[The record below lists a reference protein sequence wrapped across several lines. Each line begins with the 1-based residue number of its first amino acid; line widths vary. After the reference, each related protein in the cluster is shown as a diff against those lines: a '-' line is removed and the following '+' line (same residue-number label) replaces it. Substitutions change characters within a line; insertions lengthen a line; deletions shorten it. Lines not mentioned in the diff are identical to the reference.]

1 MVLKMANLKEKIN
14 YITND
19 FTAGKPALEGETSYK
34 FLVGVINELAS
45 DESNYAEFKNSIPA
59 IYKAAVDEINAGTND
74 SKHILVST
82 MLKNVGITST
92 LKEDNITQKP
102 VFVDFLIEKAE
113 KEGNDALNKDISDL
127 MNHAF
132 DEKNNRIEI
141 SSLISIAHKCITE
154 DSYNKNDV
162 VSRFLASENFTGDE
176 YIKYCGA
183 AIALNNLK
191 DFDYDL
197 TSNQTES
204 LAIISKT
211 LDNLKKESLSDPDS
225 NLNKLLTEAS
235 DKYSK
240 SFFSNDLDIEAQLH
254 KVRAEENLNESAG
267 LISSHDLGTP
277 IKDILK
283 ERDQQKLDEEK
294 NALLVS
300 WEERYHDYLK
310 KIGTVKIMT
319 SGDKFKKRF
328 AHHGFAPQTSN
339 VFGDSIVHC
348 DKFGD
353 PESTVWNISPLTGTM
368 KLSRDMRYNDP
379 SACQQAFAIAALN
392 ARRQGWDT
400 IFLNHPGPDQEA
412 KLFIEHSFNAM
423 VEIGDYSFDAISV
436 PKRYQ
441 HVLDQLKRDALTGTL
456 ENNANVTDEVRNS
469 KAVKAEPAKNDID
482 SEQTEPEQASKKTMV
497 QDNVSEEP
505 VKATPE
511 NNATFIPD
519 AFDQTDDSIFDMP
532 EHKDKEPLDEIRA
545 AMNEE
550 DSFDNTEV
558 SLHDN
563 FDNSLSDDAM
573 PVEEMPHFAQD
584 FDNIDYGQHNCH
596 EYSNLDEIDMK
607 IPDELLKEQED
618 SMKNIVDDNSPKK
631 DASRKNS
638 PGKVKFT

>member
-1 MVLKMANLKEKIN
+1 MANLKEKIN

-34 FLVGVINELAS
+34 FLVGVINELAA

-59 IYKAAVDEINAGTND
+59 IYKAAIDEINVGTND

-92 LKEDNITQKP
+92 LKEENITQKP
-102 VFVDFLIEKAE
+102 VFADFLIEKAE
-113 KEGNDALNKDISDL
+113 QQGNDALHQDIKEL

-141 SSLISIAHKCITE
+141 SSLIALTYKCITQN
-154 DSYNKNDV
+154 SYDKNDV
-162 VSRFLASENFTGDE
+162 VSRFLASENSTGED
-176 YIKYCGA
+176 YIKYYGA
-183 AIALNNLK
+183 IMALNKLK

-204 LAIISKT
+204 LAFIANKIEGFNDDKISK
-211 LDNLKKESLSDPDS
+211 LLAES
-225 NLNKLLTEAS
+225 TE
-235 DKYSK
+235 KYSK
-240 SFFSNDLDIEAQLH
+240 FFFSNDLDIEAQLH

-267 LISSHDLGTP
+267 FISSHDLGTP

-283 ERDQQKLDEEK
+283 EKDEQKLDEER
-294 NALLVS
+294 NALLVT
-300 WEERYHDYLK
+300 WEERYNDYLK
-310 KIGTVKIMT
+310 KLNSVKIMT
-319 SGDKFKKRF
+319 SGEKFKKRF
-328 AHHGFAPQTSN
+328 ALHGFAPETSN

-348 DKFGD
+348 DKYGS
-353 PESTVWNISPLTGTM
+353 PESTIWNISPLTGTM

-423 VEIGDYSFDAISV
+423 VEFGDYSFDAISV

-441 HVLDQLKRDALTGTL
+441 YVLDQLKRDALTGTL

-469 KAVKAEPAKNDID
+469 QPLKAEPPQENID
-482 SEQTEPEQASKKTMV
+482 SDPTEFEQPSKKSAIQV
-497 QDNVSEEP
+497 NAVEEDE
-505 VKATPE
+505 KATPE
-511 NNATFIPD
+511 TAATYIPD
-519 AFDQTDDSIFDMP
+519 AFEQTDDSIFDMP
-532 EHKDKEPLDEIRA
+532 EHNQPVDEIRA
-545 AMNEE
+545 AMAEE
-550 DSFDNTEV
+550 QSFDNDEA
-558 SLHDN
+558 SLYDT
-563 FDNSLSDDAM
+563 FDNEKQDNSI
-573 PVEEMPHFAQD
+573 PVEELPHFAQD
-584 FDNIDYGQHNCH
+584 FDNIDYGQHDRGDFH
-596 EYSNLDEIDMK
+596 EYSNLGEIDMT
-607 IPDELLKEQED
+607 IPDELLREQED
-618 SMKNIVDDNSPKK
+618 SMKNIVDDKSPKK
-631 DASRKNS
+631 DAVRKNG